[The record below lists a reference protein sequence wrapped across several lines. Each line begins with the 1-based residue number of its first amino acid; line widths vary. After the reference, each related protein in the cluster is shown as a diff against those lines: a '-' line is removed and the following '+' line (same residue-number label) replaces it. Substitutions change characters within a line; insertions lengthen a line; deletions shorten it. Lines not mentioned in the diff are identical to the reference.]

1 MGKNPKTLSPL
12 NPERY
17 IVKVHEEGRK
27 RLSEEIPGNL
37 GPISPEWWEQA
48 MPQWVQMAPFR
59 SSKAASIVASQV
71 AQVVRNQPAN
81 AGDVRCGLDP

>member
-1 MGKNPKTLSPL
+1 MGKNSKTLSPL

-17 IVKVHEEGRK
+17 VVKVHEEGRK

-48 MPQWVQMAPFR
+48 MPEWVQMAPFR
-59 SSKAASIVASQV
+59 SSKAASIVASQM
-71 AQVVRNQPAN
+71 AQVVKTQPAN